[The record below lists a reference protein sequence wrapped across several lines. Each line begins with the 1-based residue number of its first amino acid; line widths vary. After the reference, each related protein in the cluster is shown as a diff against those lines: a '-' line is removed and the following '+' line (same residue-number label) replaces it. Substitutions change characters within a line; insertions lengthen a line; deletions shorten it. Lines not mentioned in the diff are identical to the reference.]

1 MKAAVAANGI
11 DGDSSS
17 DDEGTHSIEAGPLA
31 GKSHKEDDEEDSMST
46 KDKVVHTG
54 KKKFASAFRKVA
66 KKAATF
72 RADVHVEGD
81 NTRQK
86 VRLSPSTLCS
96 CAHRVTDQSATSL
109 SSRLATRS
117 IACSTSRGQRMISL
131 LIVRS
136 P

>member
-86 VRLSPSTLCS
+86 VRLSPSILCS
-96 CAHRVTDQSATSL
+96 CAHRFTD
-109 SSRLATRS
+109 
-117 IACSTSRGQRMISL
+117 
-131 LIVRS
+131 
-136 P
+136 